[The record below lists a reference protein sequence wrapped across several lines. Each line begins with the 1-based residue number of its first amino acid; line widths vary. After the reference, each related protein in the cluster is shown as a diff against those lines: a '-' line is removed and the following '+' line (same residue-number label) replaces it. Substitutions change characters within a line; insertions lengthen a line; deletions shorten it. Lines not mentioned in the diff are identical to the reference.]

1 VRASATRAWRGPRL
15 VNIFSIP
22 GSGKSALV
30 IHVGQALSA
39 EYPDCQIYFNLRSS
53 DQQPVSVDSL
63 LGNKLVELGLPMA
76 EMPSGLEL
84 RSAAYRSRLAAKR
97 SIIVVDNAAS
107 AAQVEPLLPGF
118 AVAAVIVTSWA
129 LIPQLAGAHARGS
142 RSERRHQA
150 EAYPHPGHPA
160 LPV

>member
-63 LGNKLVELGLPMA
+63 LGNKLVELGLPVTPGRETVDHRGGQRGQRRA
-76 EMPSGLEL
+76 GRAIAPWIRRGRGHRDEL
-84 RSAAYRSRLAAKR
+84 GADTSAGRRACKR
-97 SIIVVDNAAS
+97 QQERAPA
-107 AAQVEPLLPGF
+107 PG
-118 AVAAVIVTSWA
+118 
-129 LIPQLAGAHARGS
+129 
-142 RSERRHQA
+142 
-150 EAYPHPGHPA
+150 
-160 LPV
+160 